1 MAPLVLIVDDDERNV
16 RLARDV
22 LERDGL
28 QTLTALTAAD
38 ALELA
43 REHHPD
49 VVLLDLRLPDLDGPE
64 VRRRLARDE
73 RTAAIPVVGWSALPE
88 HDVGAW
94 LEHSGFAGYLEKP
107 VDVRSLPGTIR
118 GFLKPGVGH
127 RRLGG

>member
-28 QTLTALTAAD
+28 RTLSAPTAAE
-38 ALELA
+38 ALALA

-64 VRRRLARDE
+64 VMRRLAADE
-73 RTAAIPVVGWSALPE
+73 STAAIPVVGWSALPE
-88 HDVGAW
+88 RDVGDW
-94 LEHSGFAGYLEKP
+94 LDRSGFAGYLEKP
-107 VDVRSLPGTIR
+107 VDVRTLPATIR
-118 GFLKPGVGH
+118 GFADPG
-127 RRLGG
+127 

>member
-28 QTLTALTAAD
+28 RTLSAATAAE

-64 VRRRLARDE
+64 VRRRLAEDAS
-73 RTAAIPVVGWSALPE
+73 TAAIPVVGWSALPE
-88 HDVGAW
+88 REVGDR
-94 LEHSGFAGYLEKP
+94 LERAGFAGYLEKP
-107 VDVRSLPGTIR
+107 VDVRTLPAAIR
-118 GFLKPGVGH
+118 GFANPG
-127 RRLGG
+127 